1 LRPNKAAKAGA
12 GSPAFAPRDGGRLC
26 LDGQRP
32 LLLGYRHARVDVFC
46 LGLDRCLRRGL
57 QPRRE
62 VGHDSRTQA
71 SYVASTNVQSEASE
85 QAARFC
91 EFYHSKP
98 AQLADRAGTISRF
111 ECTGRARGGDSFFVE
126 RMGL

>member
-1 LRPNKAAKAGA
+1 MGGCFYATTIMRASMHWILIPMVVTVAACSHAERSA
-12 GSPAFAPRDGGRLC
+12 TTPAP
-26 LDGQRP
+26 
-32 LLLGYRHARVDVFC
+32 
-46 LGLDRCLRRGL
+46 
-57 QPRRE
+57 
-62 VGHDSRTQA
+62 QA
-71 SYVASTNVQSEASE
+71 SYVASTNNESEASE

-98 AQLADRAGTISRF
+98 AQLADHAGTISRF

>member
-1 LRPNKAAKAGA
+1 MRALTYLVLASTALAVTACSHAERSATT
-12 GSPAFAPRDGGRLC
+12 PAP
-26 LDGQRP
+26 
-32 LLLGYRHARVDVFC
+32 
-46 LGLDRCLRRGL
+46 
-57 QPRRE
+57 
-62 VGHDSRTQA
+62 QA
-71 SYVASTNVQSEASE
+71 SYVASTNIESEASE
-85 QAARFC
+85 QAAQFC